1 MSLLRSLIAALA
13 LVATGRAGLAAEGSI
28 VPLAIADGEHG
39 GGRAHVQARFGN
51 ALGPMRLDTGASSTR
66 LRLAPWNAQFP
77 VVGGSRSESASGRLA
92 SCEDVEAQNV
102 QLVAEQG
109 NNIGRA
115 TYVVTRCEASAGDDL
130 LGLDFFHNARFTL
143 DLDGRRMAFPGAP
156 GGPLAPLRRLGP
168 EGRLVGVEARLG
180 RTRAIGLIDT
190 GAELTAVDRRFVEHH
205 RALFKPVREKAHAQD
220 ASGAA
225 LAAKLYKLAEID
237 LGEGRV
243 LRDLYVIAYD
253 FGALR
258 GALGRETPL
267 ILGFNALR
275 SFVWSFDFT
284 APDAPLWRADPR

>member
-190 GAELTAVDRRFVEHH
+190 GRSSPRSTGASSSITERCSSRCGRRRMRKM
-205 RALFKPVREKAHAQD
+205 RAARRSPPSSTSSRRSTSA
-220 ASGAA
+220 
-225 LAAKLYKLAEID
+225 
-237 LGEGRV
+237 
-243 LRDLYVIAYD
+243 
-253 FGALR
+253 R
-258 GALGRETPL
+258 GACCAT
-267 ILGFNALR
+267 FM
-275 SFVWSFDFT
+275 
-284 APDAPLWRADPR
+284 